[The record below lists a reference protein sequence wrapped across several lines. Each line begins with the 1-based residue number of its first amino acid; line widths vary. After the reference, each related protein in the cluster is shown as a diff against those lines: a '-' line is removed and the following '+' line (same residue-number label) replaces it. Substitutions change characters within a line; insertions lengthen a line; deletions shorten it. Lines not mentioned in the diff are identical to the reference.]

1 MQYDCLTESDFDT
14 GERTKFELNKTM
26 QNSADAASKAA
37 TDLNNA
43 KAAARETDAEIKKLT
58 EELYRMPRL
67 ALCLPGNKRFPGN

>member
-58 EELYRMPRL
+58 EELYRIHQRRERRRP
-67 ALCLPGNKRFPGN
+67 AG